1 VVAVK
6 PTPQIMPHAKLHAR
20 HGLALLIAEE
30 QIPSNPITLEYVV
43 GASKFPKGRDAT
55 AAPHSPLLLFHF
67 VKRRCQQRIESTH
80 SSPWNK
86 ALESLI

>member
-30 QIPSNPITLEYVV
+30 QIPSNPITLKYVI
-43 GASKFPKGRDAT
+43 GASKIPKGSDAT
-55 AAPHSPLLLFHF
+55 AAPLFAVITVSF
-67 VKRRCQQRIESTH
+67 RKT
-80 SSPWNK
+80 
-86 ALESLI
+86 ALPTKN